1 MADFNSGGDSTI
13 ELQPRRQELSGGNEQ
28 LGNSEGEAPDHGGF
42 ASLPPVDRGRDAY
55 LFLAAAFWMEL
66 LVWGK
71 STCFNLIFTEQVY
84 FCNSI
89 FSYLHLFVYP

>member
-1 MADFNSGGDSTI
+1 MADFNSGDSTI
-13 ELQPRRQELSGGNEQ
+13 ELQPRRQELSGDNEQ
-28 LGNSEGEAPDHGGF
+28 HGDNEAEVPDHGGF

-71 STCFNLIFTEQVY
+71 SFFR
-84 FCNSI
+84 
-89 FSYLHLFVYP
+89 YLH